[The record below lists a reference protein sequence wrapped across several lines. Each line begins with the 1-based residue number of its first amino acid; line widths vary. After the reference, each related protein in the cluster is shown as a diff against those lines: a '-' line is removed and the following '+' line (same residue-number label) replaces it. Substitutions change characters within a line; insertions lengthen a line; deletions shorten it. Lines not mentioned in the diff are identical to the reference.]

1 MKITRVKK
9 TTMMKR
15 VCKRPV
21 IIDAFSVC
29 CEVENSVLFDK
40 IASLEFCESME
51 FENFSLTRIDG
62 RYYKHVN
69 TITYN
74 DCGEMKTFGQL
85 KFGLNNGSVEANAHD
100 NGKPKVWIAV
110 DNTALYSQA
119 ICYLGY
125 ICEVLHLN
133 VHNYTSLD
141 LCKDTPFD
149 VSRSLYKLYR
159 NESIT
164 TFLNGK
170 RIIDRD
176 EDRPEISRTLSG
188 SLNKDKYQTIYVKQR
203 NAIKDKSAGVTLKT
217 YDKLAE
223 IRNASDKKYIL
234 DYYNNPTK
242 LYRTEVHLNNAEI
255 KEYLQSNNIDLNP
268 YMMDN
273 AILEAMFFDY
283 LNRIIR
289 FQDGKKQINWEYL
302 LGGRTTA

>member
-1 MKITRVKK
+1 MKITRVEKPIK
-9 TTMMKR
+9 MKR

-21 IIDAFSVC
+21 MIDTFTVC
-29 CEVENSVLFDK
+29 CEVENSFLFNK
-40 IASLEFCESME
+40 IASLEFGEVME
-51 FENFSLTRIDG
+51 FEDSMLTRVDG
-62 RYYKHVN
+62 RYYNYVN

-74 DCGEMKTFGQL
+74 DSGEIKTFGQL
-85 KFGLNNGSVEANAHD
+85 KFGLNNGNDEAHD
-100 NGKPKVWIAV
+100 NGKPKAWIIV

-133 VHNYTSLD
+133 VHNYTNID

-149 VSRSLYKLYR
+149 VSRALHRLYR
-159 NESIT
+159 NKGIT
-164 TFLNGK
+164 TILNGK
-170 RIIDRD
+170 RITNRD
-176 EDRPEISRTLSG
+176 EDRPGISRTLSG

-203 NAIKDKSAGVTLKT
+203 NAIRDKSAGVTLKT

-223 IRNASDKKYIL
+223 IRNSSEKEYIL

-255 KEYLQSNNIDLNP
+255 KEYLQSHNIDLNP